1 MVKNPPANAG
11 DRGSTPRLRR
21 SPGGGNATHSS
32 ILAWEIP
39 WTEEPGGY
47 SPWGYKESD
56 KTEPLSTHTGLVAF
70 TEARATR
77 RKQIESLYLRL
88 LLLEW

>member
-1 MVKNPPANAG
+1 MEEEI
-11 DRGSTPRLRR
+11 
-21 SPGGGNATHSS
+21 ATHSS

-47 SPWGYKESD
+47 SPWGYQELD
-56 KTEPLSTHTGLVAF
+56 KTEPLSTHVGLVVF

-88 LLLEW
+88 LLLVW

>member
-1 MVKNPPANAG
+1 MQEVQVQFLSWEDPLEKEI
-11 DRGSTPRLRR
+11 
-21 SPGGGNATHSS
+21 ATHSS

-47 SPWGYKESD
+47 SPWGYQELD
-56 KTEPLSTHTGLVAF
+56 KTEPLSTHVGLVVF

-88 LLLEW
+88 LLLVW